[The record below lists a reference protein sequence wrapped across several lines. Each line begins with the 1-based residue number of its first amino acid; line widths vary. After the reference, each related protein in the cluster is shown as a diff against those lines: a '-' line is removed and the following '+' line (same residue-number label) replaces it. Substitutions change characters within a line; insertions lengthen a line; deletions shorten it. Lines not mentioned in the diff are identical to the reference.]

1 MRSEFNTW
9 YEGRP
14 ARIFTSVQMADA
26 FAVRLR
32 KADVSYR
39 TKIILVRNRPPTIA
53 VILVEWR

>member
-9 YEGRP
+9 YKGFP
-14 ARIFTSVQMADA
+14 TRIFTSVQTAEA

-32 KADVSYR
+32 KAEVSYR

-53 VILVEWR
+53 VMFVEGR

>member
-14 ARIFTSVQMADA
+14 ARIFTSVQTSEV

-32 KADVSYR
+32 KAEMSYR
-39 TKIILVRNRPPTIA
+39 MKIISVRNRPPAIA
-53 VILVEWR
+53 VILVEG

>member
-9 YEGRP
+9 HEGRP
-14 ARIFTSVQMADA
+14 ARIFTSVQTSEA
-26 FAVRLR
+26 FAVRLG

-53 VILVEWR
+53 VILVEG